1 MIGDLTPYTT
11 CYEYSYDHLRREV
24 AATLSK
30 LNIVAQHESVAFE
43 SVKFLLI
50 LIMLSFSIAYIK
62 FLTRKYQE
70 INLTPLHRRP
80 KLARRSNGMLLRSLQ
95 EFKIL
100 FGIPFDRRATL
111 GRQWCGAT
119 IDLLVSIYS
128 STIFP

>member
-1 MIGDLTPYTT
+1 
-11 CYEYSYDHLRREV
+11 
-24 AATLSK
+24 
-30 LNIVAQHESVAFE
+30 
-43 SVKFLLI
+43 
-50 LIMLSFSIAYIK
+50 MLSFSIADIK

-80 KLARRSNGMLLRSLQ
+80 KLARPSNGMLLRSLQ

-119 IDLLVSIYS
+119 IDLLTLPWSA
-128 STIFP
+128 STLAPVTTITLSVLLIELLLLIK